1 MDFLEYFNILKRR
14 QWLVIIPI
22 LIIGTMTTF
31 VGFLTPKRY
40 SASMVLIIEEAFT
53 SDRLLEGL
61 VAPTDASSRL
71 NVIKE
76 TIASDSFAE
85 RLLASLKESGKLG
98 PRSDWASIKS
108 SIQHEATVELITR
121 SIRPTANDLVLRFNF
136 TMDDKKATPI
146 VLQAIADGFIEESTR
161 PQKEAAQAASDFLH
175 KQVKEFESELQD
187 VELQVQ
193 DYKRN
198 HFDAMPG
205 AYDQRIEQLNGLY
218 RQMSELTISDKEL
231 EAKRQDII
239 TQLVEKNPQLVR
251 LKAELSQAEARYTDQ
266 HPLVQNLR
274 QQLVK
279 LEERLIEEQK
289 AYRDTG
295 EFDISK
301 FLTASD
307 EEYNRMVALYGVPG
321 TAEQA
326 AAEQTET
333 GRTAAVARGDAASAM
348 AIANI
353 EELQQ
358 AERQLTMLRAR
369 KKATQDAIAR
379 LTRETADIPEKEQ
392 RYADL
397 LRIYNTLQE
406 RYTKAYQRLQDA
418 RLSGELD
425 YIDSLQRFKILQKP
439 GPEGAPIQA
448 PKVKLLVMGIM
459 MALISGLG
467 LALLIEF
474 FDTRIYSVRQFS
486 KEFAIPVLGQI
497 HNQFKRS
504 QSDA

>member
-1 MDFLEYFNILKRR
+1 MDFLEYFKILKRR
-14 QWLVIIPI
+14 RWLLIIPI

-85 RLLASLKESGKLG
+85 RLIAKLKEGGKLG
-98 PRSDWASIKS
+98 PSSDWSSIKN

-161 PQKEAAQAASDFLH
+161 PQKEATQAASDFLH
-175 KQVKEFESELQD
+175 KQVKEFESELQA

-205 AYDQRIEQLNGLY
+205 AYDQRIVELNGLY
-218 RQMSELTISDKEL
+218 RQLNELTISEKEL

-239 TQLVEKNPQLVR
+239 TQLVKKNPQLTR
-251 LKAELSQAEARYTDQ
+251 LKAELSQAAARYTDQ

-279 LEERLIEEQK
+279 LEERLIEDQK
-289 AYRDTG
+289 AYQETG
-295 EFDISK
+295 EFDVSK
-301 FLTASD
+301 FLAASD
-307 EEYNRMVALYGVPG
+307 DEYNRMVALYGVAG
-321 TAEQA
+321 RAELA
-326 AAEQTET
+326 AT
-333 GRTAAVARGDAASAM
+333 GPSESNQTAATVSGDAVSAM
-348 AIANI
+348 AIANV

-369 KKATQDAIAR
+369 KKATQDAITR
-379 LTRETADIPEKEQ
+379 LTGETADIPEKEQ

-397 LRIYNTLQE
+397 MRIYTTLLD

-418 RLSGELD
+418 KISGELN

-439 GPEGAPIQA
+439 RPEGAPIQA
-448 PKVKLLVMGIM
+448 PKVKLLMVGIIL
-459 MALISGLG
+459 ALVSGLG
-467 LALLIEF
+467 LAFLIEF
-474 FDTRIYSVRQFS
+474 FDTRIYNVRQFS
-486 KEFAIPVLGQI
+486 KQFPIPVLGQI
-497 HNQFKRS
+497 NNQFKRS
-504 QSDA
+504 QSDE